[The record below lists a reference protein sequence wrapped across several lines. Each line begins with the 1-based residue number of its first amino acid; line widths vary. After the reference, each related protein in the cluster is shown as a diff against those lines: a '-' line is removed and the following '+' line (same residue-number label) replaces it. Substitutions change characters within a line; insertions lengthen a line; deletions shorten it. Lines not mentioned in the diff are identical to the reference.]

1 MNVCFFFFSFFTLNT
16 INSLHKLICIDMSQ
30 PRHEEMEN
38 CVFKSS
44 QEQDVINCWQMFLTG
59 W

>member
-1 MNVCFFFFSFFTLNT
+1 MFFFFSFFTLNT